1 MKKVLCYLMLMLS
14 FVSFVSSA
22 SIKKEKYNPAGKEL
36 FIFNEYSS
44 AAIELNHYDSL
55 YSSPNEYSN
64 FYPSYKKYKGIQ
76 AYWDKDVKVGRDV
89 YKKLILKNG
98 EVLYIS
104 DFKTYDQLETQ
115 KNYEKRLSEI
125 EKLKQFKFPNI
136 DELSVTKVVTE
147 PKDVY
152 IITFSNG
159 LKLYNV
165 QLDGLSR
172 LSKKI
177 ADANDFR
184 QLIDVINTKNIYFT
198 YDPIDNLA
206 KIKLDSDSLKMYL
219 SVYQEKVY
227 LTIVRVIFDSYDGI
241 RAKNFKIYQNG
252 NKYDSPNDLTFDIE
266 SGSYIYEWHDFILN
280 NEFNSYINSLDD
292 SQDAIIRFYGIK
304 RNNDENID
312 SKSIAKMKK
321 MLALNE
327 VLSKY
332 LALAIDNKDI
342 K

>member
-1 MKKVLCYLMLMLS
+1 MKKSLCYLMLMLS

-22 SIKKEKYNPAGKEL
+22 SIKKEVYNPAGKEL

-44 AAIELNHYDSL
+44 AAIKLNHYNSL
-55 YSSPNEYSN
+55 YSSPNGYSN
-64 FYPSYKKYKGIQ
+64 FYPSYKKYKGME
-76 AYWDKDVKVGRDV
+76 AYWDKDVKFGGDI

-98 EVLYIS
+98 EVFYIS
-104 DFKTYDQLETQ
+104 DFQTYDQLESK
-115 KNYEKRLSEI
+115 KNYEKRLNEI

-147 PKDVY
+147 SKDVY
-152 IITFSNG
+152 IITFSDG
-159 LKLYNV
+159 LKLYNE
-165 QLDGLSR
+165 QLDGLSQ

-177 ADANDFR
+177 TNANDFR
-184 QLIDVINTKNIYFT
+184 KLIDIIKTKNIYFT

-206 KIKLDSDSLKMYL
+206 KIELDSDFLKMYL

-227 LTIVRVIFDSYDGI
+227 LTIVRVIFNSYDGI

-252 NKYDSPNDLTFDIE
+252 NKYDYPNDITFDWE

-280 NEFNSYINSLDD
+280 NEFSSYINSLDD

-304 RNNDENID
+304 RNNDEYID

-321 MLALNE
+321 FLR
-327 VLSKY
+327 
-332 LALAIDNKDI
+332 
-342 K
+342 